1 VQEESETDSESDIDE
16 KTLGL
21 DFVDG
26 VDLDYMK
33 KREGKL
39 NAKQ

>member
-1 VQEESETDSESDIDE
+1 MSGTSSDESEVDE

-26 VDLDYMK
+26 VDLDYMR